1 MIELQTPMRPV
12 TSGSSVE
19 LPLLSNMQGEKTMN
33 INGKYQK
40 RIEEGTE
47 KIFEALMNDVGE
59 IPEDKVN
66 DYVGLISEIGVLL
79 GKNETIEHIASSK
92 GVSEGTVLAVK
103 AYCEE
108 LEEIGQEMKSYVMRS
123 GRDWHI
129 AM

>member
-1 MIELQTPMRPV
+1 
-12 TSGSSVE
+12 
-19 LPLLSNMQGEKTMN
+19 MN
-33 INGKYQK
+33 IDGKFQK

-47 KIFEALMNDVGE
+47 RIFEALKNDVGE
-59 IPEDKVN
+59 IAEDAV
-66 DYVGLISEIGVLL
+66 DEYVGLISEIGVLL
-79 GKNETIEHIASSK
+79 SKHETVEHIATAK
-92 GVSEGTVLAVK
+92 GVSENTVLAVK